1 MQHFRLELFRCM
13 TQINQ
18 ISLSRNAIAKVP
30 VPCMAIA
37 VSPADV
43 PSRREA
49 CPTGQGGA
57 LPIACFQCFTV
68 VYGRIVVVWA
78 IAII

>member
-1 MQHFRLELFRCM
+1 MHD
-13 TQINQ
+13 TNK
-18 ISLSRNAIAKVP
+18 SNKP
-30 VPCMAIA
+30 VQKCDCKGASAQRAIA
-37 VSPADV
+37 VSPGDV

-68 VYGRIVVVWA
+68 NYGKIVVVWA